1 MAEQVGGEV
10 SVEEAVVGEGWEVIV
25 PAPDPTGNASAL
37 IVGHVYHIKWAS
49 HATTRVA
56 LNAEQRW

>member
-1 MAEQVGGEV
+1 MEQVGGEV

-37 IVGHVYHIKWAS
+37 IVGHAYHIKRAIP
-49 HATTRVA
+49 AITGIV